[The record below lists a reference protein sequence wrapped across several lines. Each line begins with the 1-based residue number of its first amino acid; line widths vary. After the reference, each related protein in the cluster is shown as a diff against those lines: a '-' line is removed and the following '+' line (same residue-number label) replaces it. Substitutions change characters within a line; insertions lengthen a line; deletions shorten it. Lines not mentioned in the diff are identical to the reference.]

1 MSTVT
6 RVVVAVPVRDEAEL
20 LAACLRSIL
29 RSVGTLREWRPSIST
44 EVVVALD
51 RCTDTSALVVERFPV
66 TAVEVDAGS
75 VGRARHAAVTTA
87 LGDTSRRG
95 AEPAD
100 TWVVGTD
107 ADCVV
112 HTHWLRRHVQA
123 AEAGADP
130 VLGTVEPFGV
140 ADASVLAAWRD
151 RHTLREDHE
160 HVHGAN
166 LGVRASAYL
175 EAGGFAPLALHED
188 VDLAARVR
196 GAGRPWIASDRL
208 RVRTSGR
215 TKSRVKGGFAT
226 YLTALAPSDRAPHPQ
241 AEAAP

>member
-1 MSTVT
+1 MSAVT
-6 RVVVAVPVRDEAEL
+6 HVVVAVPARDEEEL
-20 LAACLRSIL
+20 LAACLRSVL
-29 RSVGTLREWRPSIST
+29 RSASVLRGRRPTVST

-51 RCTDTSALVVERFPV
+51 RCTDTSVRVVQRFPV

-75 VGRARHAAVTTA
+75 VGRARHAAVSA
-87 LGDTSRRG
+87 GLVDTGRRG
-95 AEPAD
+95 ADPAA

-112 HTHWLRRHVQA
+112 PAQWLGRHLQA
-123 AEAGADP
+123 AEAGADL

-151 RHTLREDHE
+151 RHALREGHD

-188 VDLAARVR
+188 VDLVARVR
-196 GAGRPWIASDRL
+196 AAGRPWVASDRV

-215 TKSRVKGGFAT
+215 TTSRVEGGFAG
-226 YLTALAPSDRAPHPQ
+226 YLTALAPPDRTLDPRAG
-241 AEAAP
+241 AAR

>member
-1 MSTVT
+1 MSAVT
-6 RVVVAVPVRDEAEL
+6 HVVVAVPVRDEEEL

-29 RSVGTLREWRPSIST
+29 RSATSLRQRRPGVST

-51 RCTDTSALVVERFPV
+51 RCTDTSARVVQRFPV
-66 TAVEVDAGS
+66 RAVEVHAGS
-75 VGRARHAAVTTA
+75 VGRARHAAVTTGLA
-87 LGDTSRRG
+87 DTGRRG
-95 AEPAD
+95 ADPAA

-112 HTHWLRRHVQA
+112 PTHWLGRHLQA
-123 AEAGADP
+123 AESGADL

-140 ADASVLAAWRD
+140 ADVAVLAAWRD
-151 RHTLREDHE
+151 RHTLREGHG

-175 EAGGFAPLALHED
+175 EAGGYAPLALHED

-196 GAGRPWIASDRL
+196 AAGRPWVASDRV

-215 TKSRVKGGFAT
+215 TTSRVDGGFAG
-226 YLTALAPSDRAPHPQ
+226 YLTALAEPARVPATGSG
-241 AEAAP
+241 